1 MDQRGVPHKIA
12 KNYNVLLS
20 FWMSVEAA
28 GTMINL
34 SSVGLLYQKL
44 PFLTTGCFLFYDA
57 VQYVNQ
63 K

>member
-1 MDQRGVPHKIA
+1 MDQWGVPHKIA

-20 FWMSVEAA
+20 FWMSMEAT

-44 PFLTTGCFLFYDA
+44 PF
-57 VQYVNQ
+57 
-63 K
+63 

>member
-20 FWMSVEAA
+20 FWMSMEAT

-44 PFLTTGCFLFYDA
+44 PF
-57 VQYVNQ
+57 
-63 K
+63 